1 MSGITKRP
9 AFWVAF
15 AILSAVSAML
25 AWRYFPEALPLI
37 NLDVKMSR
45 EQALETAGTM
55 ADRLHLVA
63 PEARRAAAFT
73 HDGSTQ
79 NYVELEAGGRPAFT
93 RLLSGELYSP
103 YRWEV
108 RLFKPG
114 ETAELRVRFKPDG
127 SIYGFARNVPE
138 DEPGASLDAAV
149 ARAIAEAR
157 ARSDWAVDFGPYRI
171 LEQSRVERPNGR
183 VDHAFVYEREDVK
196 LGEARILMRLTG
208 SGVPLPEGTYFVLV
222 PERFVP

>member
-1 MSGITKRP
+1 MSGITRRP
-9 AFWVAF
+9 AFWVVF
-15 AILSAVSAML
+15 AIFSALSAML

-45 EQALETAGTM
+45 EQALEQAGTM

-73 HDGSTQ
+73 HDGATQ
-79 NYVELEAGGRPAFT
+79 NYVELEAGGKPAFA
-93 RLLSGELYSP
+93 RLLSGELYAP

-127 SIYGFARNVPE
+127 AMYGFARNVPE
-138 DEPGASLDAAV
+138 DEPGASLDPAV
-149 ARAIAEAR
+149 ARTIAEAR
-157 ARSDWAVDFGPYRI
+157 ARSDWAVDLGHYRI

-196 LGEARILMRLTG
+196 LGDARIRMRLSV
-208 SGVPLPEGTYFVLV
+208 SGDALSEIGRAHV
-222 PERFVP
+222 